1 MKIEPIY
8 NLYNRVFNTLDKWLS
23 PLWFLYIRYWLAD
36 VFFRSGLVSISD
48 WQNNIDLFTYEF
60 KTPLLSPE
68 LAAYLSTAVEL
79 ICPVLLILG
88 LGTRVAALAIFFT
101 ALVIELT
108 YIHHL
113 DHILWMLASS
123 LLVLKGGEKISIDYL
138 LSKTLFKNLNQG
150 SK

>member
-1 MKIEPIY
+1 MKKELIY
-8 NLYNRVFNTLDKWLS
+8 KTYNTTFNTLDKWLS
-23 PLWFLYIRYWLAD
+23 PFWFLYIRYWLAD

-48 WQNNIDLFTYEF
+48 WESNINLFKYEF
-60 KTPLLSPE
+60 NVPLIPPE

-88 LGTRVAALAIFFT
+88 LGTRLAALAIFFL

-108 YIHHL
+108 YMPHL
-113 DHILWMLASS
+113 DHILWMFASS

-138 LSKTLFKNLNQG
+138 LSRILFKKLN
-150 SK
+150 KKKL

>member
-60 KTPLLSPE
+60 KTPLLSSE

-79 ICPVLLILG
+79 VCPVLLILG
-88 LGTRVAALAIFFT
+88 LGTRLAALAIFFT

-123 LLVLKGGEKISIDYL
+123 LLFLKGGEKLSMDYL
-138 LSKTLFKNLNQG
+138 LSKTWFKNLNQG
-150 SK
+150 RK